1 MALAEVS
8 DIEARLGRPLAVD
21 ELARAPGLLDEASA
35 LVEGYCGRTFPIP
48 PAVVVPSAV
57 VVVVSKLAARG
68 LSAAADVADVSS
80 NQYAAGPF
88 QWQQSFAGDGSRM
101 WIGSA
106 EKLMLKPY
114 RISMRSIP
122 LVSERD
128 NAVVDEEI
136 I

>member
-1 MALAEVS
+1 MALAEIS
-8 DIEARLGRPLAVD
+8 DIEARLGHTLTAD
-21 ELARAPGLLDEASA
+21 ELLRAPGLLDEASA

-48 PAVVVPSAV
+48 PATDVPSAV

-68 LSAAADVADVSS
+68 LSTAGDVADVSA
-80 NQYAAGPF
+80 NQYTAGPF

-128 NAVVDEEI
+128 NTVAVEEEF
-136 I
+136 